1 MSWLVNF
8 YKSTIGMKVAMA
20 ASGIILV
27 GFVIIHMIGNL
38 QVFLG
43 PEVLNAYGA
52 SLKSNAGILWGV
64 RGLLLACIGLHMYSA
79 VILTLRSRAARPS
92 RYVKVEPQ
100 AATFASRTM
109 VYGGFILVLYIV
121 YHLMHFTV
129 GNAHPSFRE
138 GDVYANVIAGFS
150 SLPVVLVYV
159 AANLTLGVH
168 LFHGVLSLTR
178 TLGLHNPRYARLARA
193 AAVLIAGAVA
203 GGNVIMPLAV
213 YFRIGI
219 AA

>member
-20 ASGIILV
+20 VTGIIRV
-27 GFVIIHMIGNL
+27 GCVIIHMIGNL

-43 PEVLNAYGA
+43 REVLNAYGEA
-52 SLKSNAGILWGV
+52 LKSNAGVLWGV
-64 RGLLLACIGLHMYSA
+64 RLTLLACIGLHMYSA
-79 VILTLRSRAARPS
+79 VVLTLRSRAARPS
-92 RYVKVEPQ
+92 RYIKVEPQ

-109 VYGGFILVLYIV
+109 VYGGFILVMYIV

-129 GNAHPSFRE
+129 GNVHPQFRE
-138 GDVYANVIAGFS
+138 GDVYNNVIIGFS
-150 SLPVVLVYV
+150 SLPAVLVYV
-159 AANLTLGVH
+159 VANMVLGLH
-168 LFHGVLSLTR
+168 LFHGVQSLAR
-178 TLGLHNPRYARLARA
+178 TLGVHNSRYSRLARY
-193 AAVLIAGAVA
+193 VA
-203 GGNVIMPLAV
+203 ILVGVVVGGGNVIMPLAV